1 MNLESLKK
9 DITNYLNILYDCKYD
24 INIYKALKANN
35 NVINLYPY
43 PFIVILNS
51 WVETCVVRLNSII
64 AFGNQKRISNL
75 ITNCEHNKKYVA
87 YDNLDIVL
95 NEINTKL
102 DKNKKLLNNIKTWRD
117 KNLAHSDAK
126 YFGKIEELFK
136 DNPIINEELI
146 SFIDSLIF
154 SIKELYKLFECNDA
168 YDCSTEIEEDLDNFL
183 NTIKKKDLYK

>member
-24 INIYKALKANN
+24 INIYKALKVNN
-35 NVINLYPY
+35 RVINLYSY

-51 WVETCVVRLNSII
+51 LVETCVVRLNSII
-64 AFGNQKRISNL
+64 AFGNQKRISKL
-75 ITNCEHNKKYVA
+75 VTNCEHNKKYVA
-87 YDNLDIVL
+87 DDNLDIVL
-95 NEINTKL
+95 NEINTIL
-102 DKNKKLLNNIKTWRD
+102 DKNKEMLNNIKTWRD